1 MSSLAQRVLEN
12 DKRAVVYR
20 FAAGHQHQRQKQS
33 ADGKPK
39 EIL

>member
-1 MSSLAQRVLEN
+1 MIKERWYIEVNET
-12 DKRAVVYR
+12 VYR